1 MKGNY
6 NRVTRTKHKHSI
18 GANKMKFENINEAFE
33 YLRDGY
39 TFSEALLDCINANN
53 LGQTSLLQHFDQ
65 WLWLPENQTED
76 EVYKTDEDKQY
87 ARELGR
93 IEEFLTNEGLIH
105 TDE

>member
-1 MKGNY
+1 
-6 NRVTRTKHKHSI
+6 
-18 GANKMKFENINEAFE
+18 MKFESISEAFE
-33 YLRDGY
+33 WMRDGY
-39 TFSEALLDCINANN
+39 GYSEALADCINANN
-53 LGQTSLLQHFDQ
+53 LGQTALLQHFDQ

-93 IEEFLTNEGLIH
+93 IEEFLINERLIH